1 MKRVCFTLY
10 YTFLSIVS
18 LISSIIMG
26 IVTSLYGKTTGKIGS
41 IVFSTSGG
49 ETIAR
54 EYNPHVANPNTPA
67 QVNQRARLKL
77 MSQLSTALAPVIAM
91 TKDGLVSKRNKFVKK
106 NFENTYALNGVAQVS
121 YENVQL
127 TEGSTGLP
135 QVVADINTAPG
146 TAPMPIVALSEN
158 PSSSISR
165 VVYCAFVKS
174 DENKLS
180 FIASHIATTRGSG
193 NYRFINEFPELRVNT
208 DATPPQYAR
217 EYVIYAYGMADT
229 SEKAT
234 VRYGNLNV
242 QSASDIANL
251 VANRTMSFEDFQFTQ
266 TRGATI
272 GHGTGGDT
280 PTPVGQARVFV
291 TALGMGGSVTGGG
304 TFPLGTEVTVNAT
317 PNSGYV
323 FSRWVYNGTNLTAST
338 SAQYTFTLNQQV
350 DLIAVFDGG
359 GNESL

>member
-1 MKRVCFTLY
+1 
-10 YTFLSIVS
+10 
-18 LISSIIMG
+18 MG
-26 IVTSLYGKTTGKIGS
+26 KVTSLYGKTSGKIGS

-54 EYNPHVANPNTPA
+54 EYNPHVANPNTTA
-67 QVNQRARLKL
+67 QVNQRARMKL

-106 NFENTYALNGVAQVS
+106 NFENTYALNGVAQIS

-135 QVVADINTAPG
+135 QVIASINTAPD
-146 TAPMPIVALSEN
+146 TPPMPIVALAED
-158 PSSSISR
+158 PSTSVSR

-174 DENKLS
+174 DENRLT
-180 FIASHIATTRGSG
+180 FVASHIATTRGTRSIK
-193 NYRFINEFPELRVNT
+193 FIAEFPELIVNT
-208 DATPPQYAR
+208 TGEDPDFAR

-234 VRYGNLNV
+234 ARYGNLNV
-242 QSASDIANL
+242 QSASDLATL
-251 VANRTMSFEDFQFTQ
+251 VANRTISFEDYQFTQ
-266 TRGATI
+266 TRGTTI
-272 GHGTGGDT
+272 GHGSGGDT
-280 PTPVGQARVFV
+280 PTPAGQTRVFV

-323 FSRWVYNGTNLTAST
+323 FSRWVYNGTNVTAST

-350 DLIAVFDGG
+350 DLVAVFEGD